1 MKEIVFVENHKNFNA
16 LRLGLRLAQH
26 LQAEGHEVI
35 LAGRKGKLPLHA
47 GVRVREF
54 APTAKNSTLA
64 TAFAKEKANRVISFV
79 SLPACEAA
87 ATAHLPYVYV
97 EPENFKEEKAV
108 KNKATLLKNA
118 KKVIVIGSSEKALDK
133 KRYGKNAVRV
143 KNPAVSVEHNAWDK
157 PSSFKKANNVVASGK
172 FAKNG
177 GVDKLLAAWAKLAPA
192 HTSWHLTIWGEGPSK
207 AALKKFIAKHNLQD
221 STEIV
226 GTDTELSSLLRAAD
240 IYVHPALQA
249 DDLDT
254 VLDAMAS
261 RLPVLAAD
269 MPEMQNYITNGLN
282 GSLSVAGKE
291 DALCGA
297 LDSLLVD
304 WGKRVG
310 MAVEAEKMKNRFP
323 FEIFASFLED

>member
-1 MKEIVFVENHKNFNA
+1 MKEIIFVENTKNFNA
-16 LRLGLRLAQH
+16 LRLGLRLAQY
-26 LQAEGHEVI
+26 LQSEGHEVV

-47 GVRVREF
+47 GVRVCEF
-54 APTAKNSTLA
+54 APTAKTSTLA
-64 TAFAKEKANRVISFV
+64 TAFSKEKANRVISFV
-79 SLPACEAA
+79 CLQACEAA
-87 ATAHLPYVYV
+87 ATANLPYVYV
-97 EPENFKEEKAV
+97 EPENYKEEKAV
-108 KNKATLLKNA
+108 KNKATILKNA
-118 KKVIVIGSSEKALDK
+118 KKVIVIGNSEKALDK

-143 KNPAVSVEHNAWDK
+143 KNPAVCVEHNAWNK
-157 PSSFKKANNVVASGK
+157 PVCFKKDNNIVASGK

-177 GVDKLLAAWAKLAPA
+177 GVDKLLSVWAKLAPA

-207 AALKKFIAKHNLQD
+207 GALRKFIAKHNLQN

-240 IYVHPALQA
+240 VYVHPALQA

-261 RLPVLAAD
+261 RLPVLASDVPA
-269 MPEMQNYITNGLN
+269 MQNYITQGLN
-282 GSLSVAGKE
+282 GQLTPAGKE
-291 DALCGA
+291 DAFCEA
-297 LDSLLVD
+297 LDGLLVD

-310 MAVEAEKMKNRFP
+310 LAVEAEKMKNRFP